1 MCKQNVNGIE
11 LAMTKVNT
19 LATTIHNAKKEMEEL
34 AINIVNDCGG
44 EFKFDDTTSYP
55 YFKDDA
61 EDVDEAICSVKVI
74 NGRLCISTNCVE
86 PDYFPHDVYGV
97 ADIENICRIILLSL
111 SE

>member
-11 LAMTKVNT
+11 LAMAKVNT

-34 AINIVNDCGG
+34 AIGLINDCGG

-74 NGRLCISTNCVE
+74 NGALNISVSIE
-86 PDYFPHDVYGV
+86 PEYFPHDKYGV
-97 ADIENICRIILLSL
+97 TDVENICRIILATLA
-111 SE
+111 E